1 MSSMR
6 LGTFLRAVDRAWPRP
21 AVVCLLLSFAATSW
35 WLWASVQESRQTH
48 TWGFLEPLAAI
59 LGGLGA
65 FLLAMVLVYRR
76 IRSAADDADSYGL
89 ARGLATGYYFN
100 FLRPLVC
107 ALRDLNHPV
116 HQQIRQAGAREVAGV
131 VVGIPREPEDF
142 DAERQ
147 EALLMDVVKRGGHP
161 FECRSIKVAV
171 AGRTRALTAWLAVSR
186 ETGRAV
192 VLDIPSTLAVI
203 PDFARFVAGRDGGG
217 TESGDEHVEEAR
229 RRLVAWAERDRFHG
243 ILEEFEAVVTRTGA
257 GETRPWATTSLVHVV
272 PLPRMHRRMDE
283 LVGH

>member
-1 MSSMR
+1 MTSER

-21 AVVCLLLSFAATSW
+21 AVLCLLLSFIATAC
-35 WLWASVQESRQTH
+35 WLWASVQEARQARTL
-48 TWGFLEPLAAI
+48 GFLEPLAAI

-76 IRSAADDADSYGL
+76 VRSAAEDADSYGL

-107 ALRDLNHPV
+107 ALRDRNHPI
-116 HQQIRQAGAREVAGV
+116 HHQIRQAGGKEFAGV
-131 VVGIPREPEDF
+131 VVGIPREPEEF
-142 DAERQ
+142 DADRQ
-147 EALLMDVVKRGGHP
+147 EELLDGVVRRGGHP
-161 FECRSIKVAV
+161 FDCRPLKITV
-171 AGRTRALTAWLAVSR
+171 AGRLRPLRAWLAVSR
-186 ETGRAV
+186 QSGRAV

-203 PDFARFVAGRDGGG
+203 PDFARFVAEQEGGG
-217 TESGDEHVEEAR
+217 GDSGDEHVEEAR

-243 ILEEFEAVVTRTGA
+243 ILEEFEGVVTRAGA
-257 GETRPWATTSLVHVV
+257 VEAKGLAPVSLVHIV